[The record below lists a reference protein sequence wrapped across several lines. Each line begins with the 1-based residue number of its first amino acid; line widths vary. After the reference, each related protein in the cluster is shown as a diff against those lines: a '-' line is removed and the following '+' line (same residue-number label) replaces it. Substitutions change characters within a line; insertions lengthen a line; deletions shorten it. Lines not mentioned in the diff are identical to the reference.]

1 MARLPQNNKSVAVNV
16 HCTLLLLISS
26 YLLRF
31 RHIDEFSFQQE
42 QMHKFGGS
50 GSVLGEG
57 GLISYPRGGGGARVP
72 GWDPAPG
79 QQPPAPTTQT
89 NAFTPI
95 WPAVPA
101 QKRSLSPSQPAVAT
115 QGPNTSQQSSQK
127 AKDPALY
134 DSVPQTIPSSVSAGM
149 RQVMERVIEA
159 TTPLS
164 KISYREQLKKKT
176 LEAK

>member
-1 MARLPQNNKSVAVNV
+1 MHPDGKAAAEQQICGSQCPLHFAFT
-16 HCTLLLLISS
+16 H
-26 YLLRF
+26 LLRF

-79 QQPPAPTTQT
+79 QQPPAPSTAT

-101 QKRSLSPSQPAVAT
+101 QKRSLSQEPAAP
-115 QGPNTSQQSSQK
+115 G
-127 AKDPALY
+127 
-134 DSVPQTIPSSVSAGM
+134 
-149 RQVMERVIEA
+149 
-159 TTPLS
+159 S
-164 KISYREQLKKKT
+164 KHFSGGEKYLT
-176 LEAK
+176 W

>member
-1 MARLPQNNKSVAVNV
+1 MYSFTDIVDLKSK
-16 HCTLLLLISS
+16 LLLVIKLDASGWQGCRRTTNLWQSMSIALC
-26 YLLRF
+26 LLRF

-79 QQPPAPTTQT
+79 HQPPAPSTAT

-101 QKRSLSPSQPAVAT
+101 QKRSLSPSQPAPGSKHFFVA
-115 QGPNTSQQSSQK
+115 
-127 AKDPALY
+127 AKN
-134 DSVPQTIPSSVSAGM
+134 I
-149 RQVMERVIEA
+149 
-159 TTPLS
+159 
-164 KISYREQLKKKT
+164 
-176 LEAK
+176 

>member
-72 GWDPAPG
+72 GWDPPPG
-79 QQPPAPTTQT
+79 QQPAPTTAT

-101 QKRSLSPSQPAVAT
+101 QKRSLSPSQPAP
-115 QGPNTSQQSSQK
+115 GSQHF
-127 AKDPALY
+127 L
-134 DSVPQTIPSSVSAGM
+134 
-149 RQVMERVIEA
+149 R
-159 TTPLS
+159 
-164 KISYREQLKKKT
+164 
-176 LEAK
+176 